1 MTSLYDCGQ
10 TLAGRVFSE
19 PAKPAPVHNND
30 LWFNTLTSAWSLY
43 SGGKWNPLTPA
54 GGAGLT
60 FPAPVDTSLPI
71 VPGVTHSSGAIIV
84 HPGPD
89 GATVDASYTGA
100 GGQTINKGDWLIFDG
115 ASWHLLHTA
124 ANALTKITYA
134 VQALPTDPLGIGSAW
149 TALVAKPTDT
159 IILATFNGD
168 TYLKTGAGGA
178 DADWTLIESPFA
190 VADAPEMATGTDNVK
205 AVSPLRF
212 ATELNRV
219 LGITEAFRA
228 TGSVITSGGPPA
240 AANAGKPVGLN
251 PAGIVDPALLPPTTS
266 ITAPL
271 APNLAGIGAAWTALG
286 AKPTDPIVFATFQ
299 GDTYYKTGAGGADA
313 DWLLVET
320 PLPGSLGAIDT
331 TAAYAVPATA
341 PKPGAVATVQTAGAA
356 HPSWGAVGVA
366 GTLAAGD
373 LLIWDGT
380 QYHVVPQTYPYLP
393 LAGGTHTNTAVVTY
407 AVPAGAA
414 PAAPAVRLDGGD
426 NAKSAI
432 DNWRIGGGV
441 F

>member
-10 TLAGRVFSE
+10 TLTGRVFSE
-19 PAKPAPVHNND
+19 PAKPSPAHDND

-43 SGGKWNPLTPA
+43 SGGKWNPLTAA

-60 FPAPVDTSLPI
+60 FPAPVNTGLPI
-71 VPGVTHSSGAIIV
+71 AAGVTHPAGAIVV

-89 GATVDASYTGA
+89 GAKVDPSYTGV
-100 GGQTINKGDWLIFDG
+100 GGQTINTGDWLVFDG
-115 ASWHLLHTA
+115 TKWHLLHTA
-124 ANALTKITYA
+124 GNALSKITYA
-134 VQALPTDPLGIGSAW
+134 VQALPTDPAGIGSAW
-149 TALVAKPTDT
+149 TALAVKPTDT

-168 TYLKTGAGGA
+168 TYLKTGTGGA

-190 VADAPEMATGTDNVK
+190 VADAPDMLAGTDNVK

-212 ATELNRV
+212 AVELNRV

-228 TGSVITSGGPPA
+228 TGSVITSAGPPA

-251 PAGIVDPALLPPTTS
+251 AAGIVDPALLLPTTS
-266 ITAPL
+266 TTATL
-271 APNLAGIGAAWTALG
+271 APNPAGVGAAWTALG
-286 AKPTDPIVFATFQ
+286 AKPADPIVFATFQ
-299 GDTYYKTGAGGADA
+299 GDTYYKVGAGTADA

-320 PLPGSLGAIDT
+320 PLPGNLGTVDT
-331 TAAYAVPATA
+331 TAAYTAPATA
-341 PKPGAVATVQTAGAA
+341 PKPGAIATVQTAGAA
-356 HPSWGAVGVA
+356 HASWGAVGVTGA
-366 GTLAAGD
+366 LAAGD
-373 LLIWDGT
+373 LLVWDGT

-393 LAGGTHTNTAVVTY
+393 LAGGTHTDTAVVTY
-407 AVPAGAA
+407 DVPAGAA
-414 PAAPAVRLDGGD
+414 PAAPVVRLDGGD